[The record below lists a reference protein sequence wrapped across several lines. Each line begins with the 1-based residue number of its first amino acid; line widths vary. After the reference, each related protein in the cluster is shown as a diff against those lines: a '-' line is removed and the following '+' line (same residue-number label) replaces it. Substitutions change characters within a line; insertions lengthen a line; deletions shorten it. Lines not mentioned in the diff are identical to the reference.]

1 MKHFTRRIIALILPV
16 LLATG
21 ASAQDEI
28 RWDGGG
34 TSTDW
39 DDAANWAG
47 DVLPTAEQIA
57 VFYLGGVVTEYTVTG
72 SNATAPAGLKVNTD
86 VTDDSKAVYLNG
98 NFNIGNANPTLA
110 TKGTVII
117 DPKGKLVVGDGGTL
131 TIQSTTGVLPAI
143 DLDGTLEV
151 SGTINIPG
159 TTDQIGVDARNVGS
173 LVTIKN
179 GGVINVSGGKLG
191 FSCYLNGGFTQAADF
206 LIEAGGEFNVS
217 GTTDHAIFLQDG
229 YTMVNYGEINIS
241 SDGMTDVDKYAME
254 IADETSSFKNM
265 AGGELSIVNTGE
277 ARSISLKSGA
287 ITNAGVMNMTGGA
300 SYKNSLILDD
310 FTNEVGGIINLN
322 GDNQIRLND
331 AANAV
336 FTNNG
341 YIKSNGEGSVFNLV
355 AESGAAINNAFYYY
369 ANKDWPSTD
378 NGSLHQDNGV
388 EVDANG
394 DFEVD
399 PSGSATF
406 NVGIKTAYDWF
417 EEAANTTAIGSNDAS
432 GAVTLTPTADC
443 DFTFYTSYGDLITM
457 TVVEYEFGSTCT
469 GIITMAATNGSV
481 TLAGTTVGTSGIRYP
496 LNQVNAYTA
505 VPEVGYEFKDWTFS
519 NGTATTT
526 ANPLNYT
533 ITKDETIT
541 ANFRLLN
548 YDITVATPANGTVEL
563 SGSTIDNTPN
573 NYDAN
578 TQNVYTAVSASGYR
592 FVSWAFSGA
601 TAESTAN
608 PLTYTVLEDET
619 ITAVFELVP
628 EQFDISV
635 VSDNGLVTKDGVTAA
650 SGPVVT
656 DKDAMSEYEATPAF
670 GYEFVNWTFSG
681 STETTTDN
689 PMTYTAK
696 EDEVITANF
705 SSIMFTIVAKA
716 VNGTVTPEA
725 GQYAKGVPQT
735 FTATPAA
742 DAKFVGWFGDV
753 EGTELSI
760 TVTPNQ
766 NMTLTALFEIPLS
779 TEDLTIDHQSSIYP
793 VPVRNEGFN
802 IDLSN
807 VQAKGDLE
815 VKLFSTQ
822 GQVVYQKRAKAG
834 QKLFVQRAAAWQTG
848 LYLVSITGKDHQ
860 EVKRITIQ

>member
-1 MKHFTRRIIALILPV
+1 MKNFTRRIMALVLPI
-16 LLATG
+16 LLAAG
-21 ASAQDEI
+21 ANAQTEI

-47 DVLPTAEQIA
+47 DVLPTAEEIA
-57 VFYLGGVVTEYTVTG
+57 VFYLGGVVTEFTVTG
-72 SNATAPAGLKVNTD
+72 TNATAPAGIKVNTD
-86 VTDDSKAVYLNG
+86 VTDDSKTVYLNG

-117 DPKGKLVVGDGGTL
+117 DPKGKVVVGNGGTL
-131 TIQSTTGVLPAI
+131 TIQSTTGSLPAI

-159 TTDQIGVDARNVGS
+159 TADQVGVDIRNIGS
-173 LVTIKN
+173 LVIIKD
-179 GGVINVSGGKLG
+179 GGAINVTGGLMG
-191 FSCYLNGGFTQAADF
+191 LSCYLSAEFNQPADF
-206 LIEAGGEFNVS
+206 TIESGGMFNVS
-217 GTTDHAIFLQDG
+217 GTTDHAIYMQDG
-229 YTMVNYGEINIS
+229 LSLVNYGTITIE
-241 SDGMTDVDKYAME
+241 SDGMVDADKYGIDIVDAN
-254 IADETSSFKNM
+254 TSFVNE
-265 AGGELSIVNTGE
+265 GTLSIVNAGE
-277 ARSISLKSGA
+277 GRAISVRSGSISNTG
-287 ITNAGVMNMTGGA
+287 IMNITGGS
-300 SYKNSLILDD
+300 SYKNSLILGD

-341 YIKSNGEGSVFNLV
+341 FIKSDGDGSVFNLL
-355 AESGAAINNAFYYY
+355 AESGTAINNAFYYY
-369 ANKDWPSTD
+369 SNKDWPSAD

-394 DFEVD
+394 DFEID

-406 NVGIKTAYDWF
+406 NVGIKKAYDWF
-417 EEAANTTAIGSNDAS
+417 EEAANTTAIGSND
-432 GAVTLTPTADC
+432 GNGDVTLTPTADC
-443 DFTFYTSYGDLITM
+443 DFTFYTSYGDQITM
-457 TVVEYEFGSTCT
+457 TIVEYEFGSTCT
-469 GIITMAATNGSV
+469 GKITVAATNGGV
-481 TLAGTTVGTSGIRYP
+481 TLGGGAVGTSGVRYS

-505 VPEVGYEFKDWTFS
+505 VPDLGYEFKDWTFN
-519 NGTATTT
+519 NGTATSTT
-526 ANPLNYT
+526 NPLNYT

-541 ANFRLLN
+541 ANFILLN
-548 YDITVATPANGTVEL
+548 HDITVATAANGTVEL
-563 SGSTIDNTPN
+563 AGSTVDNTPR

-578 TQNVYTAVSASGYR
+578 VQNSYTAVPASGYR

-601 TAESTAN
+601 TATSTAN

-619 ITAVFELVP
+619 ITAVFELIP
-628 EQFDISV
+628 EQYSISV
-635 VSDNGLVTKDGVTAA
+635 VGDNGLVTKDGVTAA
-650 SGPVVT
+650 TSPVVV
-656 DKDAMSEYEATPAF
+656 DKDEVGVYEATPAF
-670 GYEFVNWTFSG
+670 GYQFVNWTFSG
-681 STETTTDN
+681 STATTTDN

-742 DAKFVGWFGDV
+742 DAKFVGWFGDA

-760 TVTPNQ
+760 TVTPSQ

-779 TEDLTIDHQSSIYP
+779 TGDLTIDNQSSIYP
-793 VPVRNEGFN
+793 VPVRSEGFN

-807 VQAKGDLE
+807 VQAKGEME

-834 QKLFVQRAAAWQTG
+834 QRLYVHRAATWQTG

-860 EVKRITIQ
+860 EVKRITIE